1 MQCSSSSTRR
11 AGEARHGGTR
21 AGCRPGSAW
30 ASERQRGG
38 RGGKGARGLSGQT
51 MRTEALFWHLHTQ
64 CLHHDTINQAN
75 FIKQLKL

>member
-1 MQCSSSSTRR
+1 MGELELVAGR
-11 AGEARHGGTR
+11 AQHGRARDREGGEGARG
-21 AGCRPGSAW
+21 
-30 ASERQRGG
+30 RGG
-38 RGGKGARGLSGQT
+38 RSGQT